1 MKILIKSR
9 LFLSRNYSKKS
20 SISHNSN
27 VSKIPKFCSI
37 YLSTNAKIT
46 STGFDPPP
54 PNVHVTLSF
63 RAFELGVAPKAN

>member
-46 STGFDPPP
+46 STGFDPPTP
-54 PNVHVTLSF
+54 KRPMDVIFQSF
-63 RAFELGVAPKAN
+63 RIGRGP